1 MARKQANNQKRNLQE
16 QIRKLKS
23 EIEELKIE
31 RDESKKSAM
40 FYKQEADM
48 AQCELKNA
56 QEMLKKDNTWSEP
69 PPLVQM
75 EQCQA
80 GLENKTFEDLALQ
93 NQALEES
100 RRELGTRL
108 DQSNRYV
115 RQWQEKY
122 DDLYALHM
130 GYEIQIKEIEQAKA
144 REIQLRALNKILRT
158 EISKIKQAQ
167 DEALNLEYLK
177 NVVIKFLEM
186 KTTRPQLVPILSAL
200 LHCTHEDKTKLH
212 QIVQNNIAV

>member
-122 DDLYALHM
+122 DDLYALH
-130 GYEIQIKEIEQAKA
+130 
-144 REIQLRALNKILRT
+144 
-158 EISKIKQAQ
+158 
-167 DEALNLEYLK
+167 
-177 NVVIKFLEM
+177 
-186 KTTRPQLVPILSAL
+186 
-200 LHCTHEDKTKLH
+200 
-212 QIVQNNIAV
+212 

>member
-23 EIEELKIE
+23 EIEGLKIE

-40 FYKQEADM
+40 VFKQEAEM

-69 PPLVQM
+69 LPPSLVQM

-80 GLENKTFEDLALQ
+80 GLENKTLEDLALQ
-93 NQALEES
+93 NQALEEN
-100 RRELGTRL
+100 RRELSTRL
-108 DQSNRYV
+108 DQSNRYI

-122 DDLYALHM
+122 DDLYAVHM

-144 REIQLRALNKILRT
+144 REIQLRALNKVNHH
-158 EISKIKQAQ
+158 Q
-167 DEALNLEYLK
+167 K
-177 NVVIKFLEM
+177 NIW
-186 KTTRPQLVPILSAL
+186 
-200 LHCTHEDKTKLH
+200 
-212 QIVQNNIAV
+212 N